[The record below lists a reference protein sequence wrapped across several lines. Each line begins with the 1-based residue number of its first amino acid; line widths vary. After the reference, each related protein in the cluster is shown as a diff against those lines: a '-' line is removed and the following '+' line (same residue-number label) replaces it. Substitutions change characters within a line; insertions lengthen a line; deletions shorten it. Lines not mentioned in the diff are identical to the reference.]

1 MPSIKAKVGPPNS
14 FSISNI
20 KSKKLEKKAEALDVS
35 GKGYLTFD
43 ELVALYQAEKGG
55 ALPNLSQLAKFLGVP
70 QHKLETE
77 HLDGWEALS
86 SQWFASNWKGDFHI
100 SGFSDDPG
108 YAPAGNVRTGRQLG
122 PQWSPDGTQ
131 NDVDQY
137 VFLVDFNFMDIKD
150 FDGQIKNA
158 VIVVGPR
165 DFPAEDGSKY
175 GEMVEVPL
183 TIATQESYQSQG
195 RYGPGD
201 WVPEKKLLAA
211 QVDVGDLRKLA
222 GDTAGLS
229 FFARL
234 ELNDGRTVHVNK
246 DGKAFANF
254 AVDKEELNPPGDP

>member
-1 MPSIKAKVGPPNS
+1 MTSIKSKVGPPNS

-43 ELVALYQAEKGG
+43 ELVALYQAEKKG
-55 ALPNLSQLAKFLGVP
+55 ALPNIAQLAKFLGVP
-70 QHKLETE
+70 QHQLATE

-86 SQWFASNWKGDFHI
+86 SQWFASNWKGDFNI
-100 SGFSDDPG
+100 AGFSSDPG
-108 YAPAGNVRTGRQLG
+108 YSPAGNVRTGRQVG
-122 PQWSPDGTQ
+122 PQWNPDGSQ
-131 NDVDQY
+131 VDVDQY
-137 VFLVDFNFMDIKD
+137 VFLIDFNFMDIKD
-150 FDGQIKNA
+150 FDGQIKSA
-158 VIVVGPR
+158 VLVVGPAG
-165 DFPAEDGSKY
+165 FPAEEGAKY

-195 RYGPGD
+195 RYGPGG

-222 GDTAGLS
+222 GDGPGLS

-234 ELNDGRTVHVNK
+234 ELNDGRTFHVNK
-246 DGKAFANF
+246 DGKAFSNF
-254 AVDKEELNPPGDP
+254 TVAKDELAPPGEP